1 MIVNG
6 SMSQPMPVSSGIPQ
20 GSVLGPLLFV
30 IYINDLPN
38 TTANNSNIYLFADDT
53 KIYHKITHN
62 SDTEDLQI
70 DIDNMYQWSEKWLLQ
85 FHPQKCKAMRL
96 GKSITNKKEYSLG
109 DTTLET
115 SKDEKDIGVIIDD
128 ELKFSK
134 HMSEKINKANKK
146 PYIKNMKNAVFKYS
160 AYIFISIYSRP

>member
-1 MIVNG
+1 
-6 SMSQPMPVSSGIPQ
+6 
-20 GSVLGPLLFV
+20 
-30 IYINDLPN
+30 
-38 TTANNSNIYLFADDT
+38 
-53 KIYHKITHN
+53 
-62 SDTEDLQI
+62 
-70 DIDNMYQWSEKWLLQ
+70 MYQWSDKWLLQ

-134 HMSEKINKANKK
+134 HMSEKINKANKVMGIIRRTFIYLNEEMFKCLYKSLVRPIIEYANQVWCPYHRKDIDAIERVQRRATK
-146 PYIKNMKNAVFKYS
+146 P
-160 AYIFISIYSRP
+160 ISGMSN